1 MYNNKSDKGRAV
13 VRRATPIARAPADE
27 ISATAAVV
35 CQCVSE

>member
-1 MYNNKSDKGRAV
+1 MYNNKSAKGRV

-27 ISATAAVV
+27 IAATAAVV